1 MEGNETAQA
10 RKTRNFCQFLKK
22 RLNLEVVYIDERL
35 TSKASERVLIEGGV
49 RREKRKEYIDT
60 LAAQM
65 ILQVYL
71 DSGENTN

>member
-10 RKTRNFCQFLKK
+10 SKTRNFCQFLKK